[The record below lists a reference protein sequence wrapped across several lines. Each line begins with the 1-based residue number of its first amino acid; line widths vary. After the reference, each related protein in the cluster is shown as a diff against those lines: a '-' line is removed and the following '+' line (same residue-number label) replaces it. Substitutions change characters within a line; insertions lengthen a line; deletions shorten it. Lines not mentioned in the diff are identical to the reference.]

1 MTNCGCSRVIDPSGV
16 WEYYQLIG
24 AKVYIKST
32 PVSNFFNLQ
41 NASSTATIKDIYFRI
56 TVDGKTITIIELKE
70 YPGRVFTWKDLMIHE
85 IVNSVRV
92 KALCGTFLCGTG
104 ICGLDVDKSPSYAD
118 QITGGISIIDE
129 NGNIINSRL
138 IRFVGASVEDITTD
152 TDDITDVSIDQLK
165 SISGGT
171 F

>member
-1 MTNCGCSRVIDPSGV
+1 MTNCGCSRVVNPSGV

-41 NASSTATIKDIYFRI
+41 NSSSVATIKDIYFRI
-56 TVDGKTITIIELKE
+56 TVDGKTITIIELEE

-85 IVNSVRV
+85 LVNAVRV
-92 KALCGTFLCGTG
+92 VATCGTFLCGGTL
-104 ICGLDVDKSPSYAD
+104 CGLDVDKSPSYD
-118 QITGGISIIDE
+118 TQISGGISIIDE

-138 IRFVGASVEDITTD
+138 IRFVGASVEDIRTD

-165 SISGGT
+165 NINGGT